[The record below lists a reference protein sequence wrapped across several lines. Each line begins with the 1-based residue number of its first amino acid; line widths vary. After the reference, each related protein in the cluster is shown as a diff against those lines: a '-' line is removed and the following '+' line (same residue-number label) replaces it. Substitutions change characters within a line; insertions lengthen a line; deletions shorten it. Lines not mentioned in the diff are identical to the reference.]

1 MKKSTLDASN
11 ENIWNSIRE
20 DKFKRNA
27 DICDFIGLLER
38 LEGNA
43 YISLDADWGTGK
55 TFFVRQVEESL
66 KFCNKRSFD
75 MESISSLPSYEYLKD
90 CLPLKSIELKQS
102 YLPVY
107 YNAWLY
113 DSHHDPLLS
122 LVSIIVKSCTG
133 VFDTKLDSVS
143 LKSKIASLLQSA
155 SPFIKEPLFAFTAAS
170 AGAQLSSSSV
180 DILNSIQTEYE
191 IRECI
196 KKIFDEAISENAS
209 KLVIFIDELDRCR
222 PTFAVEMLEK
232 IKHYFSDDRI
242 IFVVSTNKE
251 QLSHTIKRYYG
262 DEFDSTRYLNKF
274 FDFNI
279 SLPEIKYPLPYPSDN
294 QYWLTSITNE
304 LIKFYNLPLRDI
316 LIFLDSVSLISKFE
330 INDGSNLRRLYSLFV
345 SIMILLCMKDT
356 QEYTAFI
363 SGKSNV
369 LDELFDSIEL
379 LQNFAK
385 DFDTSKKRDEQK
397 GLEDIKAAYQYI
409 FSSNTLSNYPNPFK
423 IPDDAKEKLLSFS
436 KWA

>member
-1 MKKSTLDASN
+1 MKKSTLDATN
-11 ENIWNSIRE
+11 ENIWNSIRKNE
-20 DKFKRNA
+20 FDRIY
-27 DICDFIGLLER
+27 DICDFINLLER

-43 YISLDADWGTGK
+43 YISLDADWGAGK

-66 KFCNKRSFD
+66 KFCNKCSFHIG
-75 MESISSLPSYEYLKD
+75 SVSSLPSYEYLKD

-122 LVSIIVKSCTG
+122 LVSIIVKSCIG
-133 VFDTKLDSVS
+133 VFETKLNSDS
-143 LKSKIASLLQSA
+143 LKSRIASLSQA
-155 SPFIKEPLFAFTAAS
+155 ISPLIKEPFLAFATAS

-180 DILNSIQTEYE
+180 DILNSIQTEDE

-209 KLVIFIDELDRCR
+209 KLVVFIDELDRCR

-262 DEFDSTRYLNKF
+262 DGFDATRYLNKF
-274 FDFNI
+274 FDLNI
-279 SLPEIKYPLPYPSDN
+279 GLPEKKHFLPRYAGEA
-294 QYWLTSITNE
+294 YWFTSIANE

-316 LIFLDSVSLISKFE
+316 LIFMDNLSLVSNSE
-330 INDGSNLRRLYSLFV
+330 VNNGSNRRRLYSLFV
-345 SIMILLCMKDT
+345 PIMILLHMKDT
-356 QEYTAFI
+356 EEYNAFI

-369 LDELFDSIEL
+369 LDELFNSIEL
-379 LQNFAK
+379 LKDLAITLNCSQN
-385 DFDTSKKRDEQK
+385 SDEQK
-397 GLEDIKAAYQYI
+397 GFEEIKKAYQYI
-409 FSSNTLSNYPNPFK
+409 FSPNILPNYPNPFK
-423 IPDDAKEKLLSFS
+423 IPDHTKEKLLSIS
-436 KWA
+436 KWI